1 MPARVAMRTAELAT
15 AVLSGFGCGTHVITY
30 FLPRRSLVPNH
41 SRRVRAWA
49 NSWQGCVMVS
59 MLMTGTL
66 AYLAKPWITRSW
78 RSTDQS
84 SNMGNARTAM
94 ASQYVESTRAA
105 SLMCSSAS
113 PSMITCRRQRPCPRR
128 SCRVPAQWLLREL
141 PRPEFKGCS
150 GAQGWVEE
158 EQRDRLAFQ
167 QRLQR
172 GVFQLAGVLQHLIEL
187 IPGPI
192 LGFEEVHV
200 HTTTPSCM
208 ASRAPTKDLAAAAE
222 GVAMK
227 MVSSPA
233 MQPTMPSGGVAS
245 SLLASSEACPG
256 AVRNTT
262 MVPAMVRLKRWRCS
276 AVSKGAPNTGAEG
289 VKPPGRL

>member
-41 SRRVRAWA
+41 SRSVRAWA

-113 PSMITCRRQRPCPRR
+113 PSMIAPSSKAMPQALLPGSSTMAFAPSCHAPSSKEVRVRREGLKK
-128 SCRVPAQWLLREL
+128 SSAIDL
-141 PRPEFKGCS
+141 PSSSGCS
-150 GAQGWVEE
+150 G
-158 EQRDRLAFQ
+158 
-167 QRLQR
+167 
-172 GVFQLAGVLQHLIEL
+172 
-187 IPGPI
+187 
-192 LGFEEVHV
+192 
-200 HTTTPSCM
+200 
-208 ASRAPTKDLAAAAE
+208 
-222 GVAMK
+222 
-227 MVSSPA
+227 VSF
-233 MQPTMPSGGVAS
+233 S
-245 SLLASSEACPG
+245 SLAC
-256 AVRNTT
+256 
-262 MVPAMVRLKRWRCS
+262 CS
-276 AVSKGAPNTGAEG
+276 I
-289 VKPPGRL
+289 